1 MRKLILIAAMVLISA
16 SAQAGP
22 TRGLTMA
29 SNDEQPAPADQLRNA
44 DPKATDTKAADTKAT
59 DTKAADTKATDTKAD
74 PSKADAPKFVERP
87 AAVAAPADAPK
98 ADQVKPA
105 PDKKAE
111 KPRHRRESTEA
122 RVIYELH
129 RHGIYW

>member
-59 DTKAADTKATDTKAD
+59 DTKAADTKATDTKTD

>member
-44 DPKATDTKAADTKAT
+44 DPKAADTKAADPKAT

-87 AAVAAPADAPK
+87 AAVVAPADAPK

>member
-29 SNDEQPAPADQLRNA
+29 SNDEQPAPADQLKNA
-44 DPKATDTKAADTKAT
+44 DPKATDTKAADTKA
-59 DTKAADTKATDTKAD
+59 D
-74 PSKADAPKFVERP
+74 PPKADAPKFVERP
-87 AAVAAPADAPK
+87 AAVVAPADAPK
-98 ADQVKPA
+98 ADQVKPV

>member
-44 DPKATDTKAADTKAT
+44 DPKAADTKAADPKAT

-74 PSKADAPKFVERP
+74 PSKTDAPKFVERP

>member
-1 MRKLILIAAMVLISA
+1 MRKFILIAAMVLVSA

-22 TRGLTMA
+22 SRNLTLA
-29 SNDEQPAPADQLRNA
+29 SNDEPATVEQ
-44 DPKATDTKAADTKAT
+44 PKAVQDKAVPDKAVQDKAAPDKTVDDKAVET
-59 DTKAADTKATDTKAD
+59 
-74 PSKADAPKFVERP
+74 PKYVERP
-87 AAVAAPADAPK
+87 AAVGNTAEPAK

-105 PDKKAE
+105 DKTADAPKVE
-111 KPRHRRESTEA
+111 KKHRHESTEA

>member
-16 SAQAGP
+16 SAQAGGN
-22 TRGLTMA
+22 RGLTLA
-29 SNDEQPAPADQLRNA
+29 ANDEPPAAAEQPKSAETR
-44 DPKATDTKAADTKAT
+44 AAEE
-59 DTKAADTKATDTKAD
+59 
-74 PSKADAPKFVERP
+74 PKADAPKFVERP
-87 AAVAAPADAPK
+87 AAVAAPDDAPK

-105 PDKKAE
+105 SGKKAE
-111 KPRHRRESTEA
+111 VRKHRHESTEA